1 MSKEG
6 RCGGWE
12 KKIQKTL
19 DGKTMM
25 RIFPNFV
32 KTVNLRNSINSTA
45 NKQTNQKNRGES
57 YTQGHHNKVN

>member
-6 RCGGWE
+6 KCGGWE

-32 KTVNLRNSINSTA
+32 KTVNLRIGLMSIF
-45 NKQTNQKNRGES
+45 KDFK
-57 YTQGHHNKVN
+57 